1 MIITERGFRM
11 KNEIINLK
19 TITYKGKIYI
29 LKEDVVRT
37 IVEFGV
43 TEVTDVRHRAE
54 VLACKIEQLSCLA
67 D

>member
-1 MIITERGFRM
+1 M
-11 KNEIINLK
+11 KDEIINVK
-19 TITYKGKIYI
+19 TITYKGKVYI

-43 TEVTDVRHRAE
+43 SEATDVRNRAE
-54 VLACKIEQLSCLA
+54 VLACNIERLSCLA